1 MAFANI
7 SRMSISRRQSKM
19 SAVSERC
26 LRSDVRSRY
35 TFLLIKFSHPSST
48 LLHFCRARCP
58 KRGERSTKGRDT
70 REAGKKKRRMKDRVL
85 TEEGKK
91 EEGIR
96 GELQDAWLFPSGS
109 SPFHIF
115 SPIAFHELRYCI
127 ICEFHKRKAKSL
139 TFLLLSLAKSISI
152 LLFIRDSI
160 SRNF

>member
-1 MAFANI
+1 
-7 SRMSISRRQSKM
+7 M
-19 SAVSERC
+19 SAASKRR

-48 LLHFCRARCP
+48 LLHFCRTHCS
-58 KRGERSTKGRDT
+58 KRRERSTKGRDT
-70 REAGKKKRRMKDRVL
+70 REAKKERSMKERVL

-115 SPIAFHELRYCI
+115 SSIAFHELRYCI
-127 ICEFHKRKAKSL
+127 ICEFHNSKDKSL
-139 TFLLLSLAKSISI
+139 LFSLLTLARAISI
-152 LLFIRDSI
+152 LLFIGDLI
-160 SRNF
+160 SPAIININMLLIIYTHMSYTQ